1 MTAHLARRTA
11 QMLLVVYGVVTLTF
25 ITVRLV
31 PGDPARLME
40 PPGTPETIIQLVRQ
54 QIGTDKP
61 LHVQY
66 GDFLAGLPRGDLGRS
81 FRGGRPVGELIAAYL
96 PNTLLLGIVAMAV
109 ATALA
114 SIIGI
119 GAALRRNSVVDRAA
133 LFLAAVAQ
141 STPNFWLG
149 VMLVLVFAVQ
159 LRWLPAIDMSG
170 PESFVLPVATLA
182 VTLLPLLVRTVRQSF
197 IDALGDDH
205 VRAARARGI
214 PEHRVLL
221 IHVLKVASLPL
232 VTLVGLQA
240 GFVLGGSVVVES
252 IFNWPG
258 IGTLAL
264 KAIQDRD
271 FPMIQGTVLVIA
283 IVFTLVNFVVDL
295 VYAALDP
302 RIRY

>member
-1 MTAHLARRTA
+1 
-11 QMLLVVYGVVTLTF
+11 MLLVVFGVLTLTF
-25 ITVRLV
+25 VTVRLV

-40 PPGTPETIIQLVRQ
+40 PPGTPETIIQLVRE
-54 QIGTDKP
+54 QIGTNKP

-66 GDFLAGLPRGDLGRS
+66 VDFLGGLARADLGKS
-81 FRGGRPVGELIAAYL
+81 FRGGRSVSELIGRHL
-96 PNTLLLGIVAMAV
+96 PNTFTLGFVAIVV
-109 ATALA
+109 ATVLA
-114 SIIGI
+114 TAIGMA
-119 GAALRRNSVVDRAA
+119 AALRPNGAVDRAA
-133 LFLAAVAQ
+133 LVLVSLLQ

-149 VMLVLVFAVQ
+149 VMLVLVFAIQ
-159 LRWLPAIDMSG
+159 LRLLPAIDMAG
-170 PESFVLPVATLA
+170 PESFVLPVATLVA
-182 VTLLPLLVRTVRQSF
+182 TLLPLLVRTVRQSF
-197 IDALGDDH
+197 IDALGEDF

-214 PEHRVLL
+214 PESRVLL
-221 IHVLKVASLPL
+221 VHVMKVAAVPL

-240 GFVLGGSVVVES
+240 GFVLGGAVVVES

-258 IGTLAL
+258 IGSLAL

-283 IVFTLVNFVVDL
+283 VVFTFINFAVDL

>member
-66 GDFLAGLPRGDLGRS
+66 GDFLAGLPRGDLGKS